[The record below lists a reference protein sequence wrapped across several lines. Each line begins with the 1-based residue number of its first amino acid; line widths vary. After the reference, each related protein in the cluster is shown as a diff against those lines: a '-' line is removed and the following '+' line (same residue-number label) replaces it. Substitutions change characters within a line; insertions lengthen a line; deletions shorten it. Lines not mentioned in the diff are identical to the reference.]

1 MPTYDSS
8 ILEAA
13 LIGYQVERDRIEQ
26 AIADL
31 RRRLGMTGVGAG
43 SSPAP
48 KKHQVSAAAR
58 KRMAVA
64 QRKRWREF
72 NKQRK
77 IQA

>member
-1 MPTYDSS
+1 MPTHDSS

-13 LIGYQVERDRIEQ
+13 LIGYQAEHDRIEQ

-31 RRRLGMTGVGAG
+31 RRRLRTMGGGAG

-48 KKHQVSAAAR
+48 KKRRFSAAA
-58 KRMAVA
+58 KMRMAAA

-72 NKQRK
+72 KKQRK
-77 IQA
+77 ART

>member
-1 MPTYDSS
+1 MPTHDPS
-8 ILEAA
+8 ILQAA
-13 LIGYQVERDRIEQ
+13 LIGFQIERDRIEH

-31 RRRLGMTGVGAG
+31 RRRLGTTGVGAS

-48 KKHQVSAAAR
+48 KKRQVSAAAR
-58 KRMAVA
+58 KRMAAA

-72 NKQRK
+72 KKQRK

>member
-1 MPTYDSS
+1 MPKHDSS

-13 LIGYQVERDRIEQ
+13 LIGYQTERGRIEQ

-31 RRRLGMTGVGAG
+31 RRRLGTTGVGAG

-48 KKHQVSAAAR
+48 KKRQLSAAAR
-58 KRMAVA
+58 KRMAAA

-72 NKQRK
+72 KKQK
-77 IQA
+77 KAQA